1 MEAIIIE
8 IINEFVVNDINKTID
23 FYEEYFDFKLID
35 VDWDPIT
42 WCKMKKDNC
51 YIMFEEYREV
61 YNEIPNFPPKTFSSN
76 LIKFKLKSKDEIE
89 NLYKRIQNDQ
99 IAIFMKLKNTDYGS
113 LEFGILD
120 PDKNMIILS
129 C

>member
-1 MEAIIIE
+1 MIE

-23 FYEEYFDFKLID
+23 FYKKYFGFELID
-35 VDWDPIT
+35 VDGNPIT

-51 YIMFEEYREV
+51 YIMFEKYREV
-61 YNEIPNFPPKTFSSN
+61 YNEIPNFPEKTFSSN
-76 LIKFKLKSKDEIE
+76 LIKFKLNSKDEVE
-89 NLYKRIQNDQ
+89 NLYKKIKKDQ
-99 IAIFMKLKNTDYGS
+99 IATFMELKNTDYGS

>member
-1 MEAIIIE
+1 MIE
-8 IINEFVVNDINKTID
+8 IINEFIVNEINKTID
-23 FYEEYFDFKLID
+23 FYKEYFDFKIVETD
-35 VDWDPIT
+35 GNPIT
-42 WCKMKKDNC
+42 WCKMKKGDC

-61 YNEIPNFPPKTFSSN
+61 CNEIPNFPEKVSSSN
-76 LIKFKLKSKDEIE
+76 LIKFKLSSRKDIEI
-89 NLYKRIQNDQ
+89 LYKKIKDNH
-99 IAIFMKLKNTDYGS
+99 ISIFMELKDTSYGS

>member
-1 MEAIIIE
+1 MIE

-23 FYEEYFDFKLID
+23 FYKKYFGFELID
-35 VDWDPIT
+35 VDGNPIT

-51 YIMFEEYREV
+51 YIMFEKYSEV
-61 YNEIPNFPPKTFSSN
+61 YKEITNFPEKTFSSN
-76 LIKFKLKSKDEIE
+76 LIKFKLNSKDEVE
-89 NLYKRIQNDQ
+89 NLYKKIKKDQ
-99 IAIFMKLKNTDYGS
+99 IATFMELKNTDYGS

>member
-1 MEAIIIE
+1 MIE

-23 FYEEYFDFKLID
+23 FYKEYFGFELID
-35 VDWDPIT
+35 VDGDPIT

-51 YIMFEEYREV
+51 HIMFEEYREV
-61 YNEIPNFPPKTFSSN
+61 YNEISNFPEKTFSSN
-76 LIKFKLKSKDEIE
+76 LIQFKLKNKDEIE
-89 NLYKRIQNDQ
+89 NLYKRIKNDQ
-99 IAIFMKLKNTDYGS
+99 IETFMELKNTDYGS